1 MFVILSFSF
10 LFSFPISPFSL
21 LFSLLVLFEAACLS
35 SSEWE
40 IEKGINMEKGGKEG
54 KREKK
59 GRDKE
64 KEGKEKERER
74 KKEGTTLIVIG

>member
-1 MFVILSFSF
+1 
-10 LFSFPISPFSL
+10 
-21 LFSLLVLFEAACLS
+21 
-35 SSEWE
+35 
-40 IEKGINMEKGGKEG
+40 MEKGGKEG